1 MLKKFIPAH
10 ERFAHLL
17 AEKPPVNEPSLTPIK
32 TVASPADLRRCV
44 QVTENERLKKVLSKV
59 DQSVLETLPT
69 TPSKR
74 IAGINNRLL
83 EQIRLKE
90 ESRSQLISLENTGI
104 VKNEVQ
110 RSKTYEIFHHMRESM
125 NIIDQ
130 LFTTERQ
137 VALECDRIHKKI
149 SELHSARYNQDQAI
163 EILDFIVKSM
173 EECASGYLNPIKLRN
188 KQYIK
193 INRAKITMVILN
205 DYIEKK
211 LIEFGE

>member
-1 MLKKFIPAH
+1 
-10 ERFAHLL
+10 
-17 AEKPPVNEPSLTPIK
+17 
-32 TVASPADLRRCV
+32 
-44 QVTENERLKKVLSKV
+44 
-59 DQSVLETLPT
+59 
-69 TPSKR
+69 
-74 IAGINNRLL
+74 
-83 EQIRLKE
+83 
-90 ESRSQLISLENTGI
+90 TGI

-110 RSKTYEIFHHMRESM
+110 SSKTYEIFHHMRESM

-149 SELHSARYNQDQAI
+149 SELHSARYNQ
-163 EILDFIVKSM
+163 DFIVKSM